1 MTEENKN
8 MAAEA
13 VKKEQSA
20 PAKKTENA
28 GVYQE
33 INEYFSEALLS
44 EKNGLL
50 HDYIRRYIS
59 KFDKALE
66 GRRESGKKHSDE
78 EEIEKLRNEMIKLE
92 ESI

>member
-28 GVYQE
+28 ATSRKIGNKPGFVRLAPKKNDLSRRKCVVQL
-33 INEYFSEALLS
+33 FS
-44 EKNGLL
+44 
-50 HDYIRRYIS
+50 
-59 KFDKALE
+59 FD
-66 GRRESGKKHSDE
+66 
-78 EEIEKLRNEMIKLE
+78 
-92 ESI
+92 